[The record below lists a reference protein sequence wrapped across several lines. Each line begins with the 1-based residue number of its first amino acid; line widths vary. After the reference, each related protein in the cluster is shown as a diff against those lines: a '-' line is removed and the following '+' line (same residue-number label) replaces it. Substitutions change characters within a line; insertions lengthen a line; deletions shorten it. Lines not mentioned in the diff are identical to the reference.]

1 MGFALCNA
9 YDVAH
14 PFPYYKPLHYFVNEI
29 KSKNGSAA
37 YGFNR
42 SNNSLDSPSQLWP
55 SLRVWLTYEWLSQQC
70 FWHFAMK
77 KHPVF
82 LTVLDALI
90 YFEMHKILIYLPLPY
105 QLSWWYVFDNCIILY
120 HSWEGLWR
128 WWLTYGEGRGHAGM
142 RLGLYFL
149 LYYTALSFL
158 LPYCRAFAFRIHR
171 TKLSFWE
178 LGSPKSAQ

>member
-1 MGFALCNA
+1 MAVQHVAFIGVTTALTHRHNFDRLSEFDWPMNDLA
-9 YDVAH
+9 
-14 PFPYYKPLHYFVNEI
+14 
-29 KSKNGSAA
+29 
-37 YGFNR
+37 
-42 SNNSLDSPSQLWP
+42 SNVSDI
-55 SLRVWLTYEWLSQQC
+55 LRW
-70 FWHFAMK
+70 K

-82 LTVLDALI
+82 LTVLGALI
-90 YFEMHKILIYLPLPY
+90 HFEMHKILIYLPLPY
-105 QLSWWYVFDNCIILY
+105 QLSWWYVFHNCIILY

-158 LPYCRAFAFRIHR
+158 LPYCRAFAMRIHR

-178 LGSPKSAQ
+178 LGSPQSAQWRRIVAKWIAEDRTRKQWPISWEV